1 MSTSGGLLESLK
13 RLAGTLLSIVQTR
26 LELLSNEVEEELLRI
41 GQILLYGVVA
51 LFFFC
56 LTIVLLL
63 AFIVAASGES
73 YRVEVL
79 GGLAAFFLA
88 AGLLVAYAARRLVRA
103 KSRLFSGSLAELSK
117 DRDRLAP
124 PL

>member
-13 RLAGTLLSIVQTR
+13 RLAGTLLAMLQTR
-26 LELLSNEVEEELLRI
+26 LELLSGEVEEELLRI
-41 GQILLYGVVA
+41 GQIALYGVVA
-51 LFFFC
+51 VFFFC

-63 AFIVAASGES
+63 AFIVAVSGES
-73 YRVEVL
+73 YRVPVL

-88 AGLLVAYAARRLVRA
+88 AGLWASYVVRRLARE
-103 KSRLFSGSLAELSK
+103 KSRLFSASLAELSK

>member
-13 RLAGTLLSIVQTR
+13 RLVGTLLAIVQTR
-26 LELLSNEVEEELLRI
+26 LELLANEIEEELLRI

-56 LTIVLLL
+56 LAILLL
-63 AFIVAASGES
+63 VVFIVALFWDT
-73 YRVEVL
+73 YRLQAV
-79 GGLAAFFLA
+79 GGLTAFFFA
-88 AGLLVAYAARRLVRA
+88 AGLLVCYALRRVVRE
-103 KSRLFSGSLAELSK
+103 KSRLFSASLAELSK

-124 PL
+124 PS

>member
-1 MSTSGGLLESLK
+1 MSQPGGLLESLK
-13 RLAGTLLSIVQTR
+13 RLAGTVLAILQTR
-26 LELLSNEVEEELLRI
+26 LALLSSEVEEELLRI
-41 GQILLYGVVA
+41 GQILLYGVIA

-63 AFIVAASGES
+63 AFIVAVSGEA

-79 GGLAAFFLA
+79 GGLAALFLA
-88 AGLLVAYAARRLVRA
+88 AGVRMSYAVRRLVRE
-103 KSRLFSGSLAELSK
+103 KSRLFSGSLAELAK
-117 DRDRLAP
+117 DHDRLAP